1 MSKQKYVMQTYK
13 ERRKVYPYEETTAY
27 YFGPKLDFTT
37 EIKKKN
43 KKCKKKVNQK
53 NANKLS
59 KN

>member
-1 MSKQKYVMQTYK
+1 MSKQKYVMQTYR

-27 YFGPKLDFTT
+27 YFGPKLDFTK

-53 NANKLS
+53 NSNKLN